1 MKATAFVVAAA
12 ALLGAIG
19 CGKGS
24 WTKFQNSPDKQK
36 PPSVP
41 YLVNER
47 SEQPT
52 VNLWRDA
59 ERSDKMP
66 IARVAKG
73 TRCKIVGSKELE
85 KWQGSTMYQI
95 VADTGESGWVPHF
108 CIEFRHR

>member
-1 MKATAFVVAAA
+1 MKATALVVAAA

-19 CGKGS
+19 CGKSS
-24 WTKFQNSPDKQK
+24 WTRFQNSPDKQK

-41 YLVNER
+41 YLVNGR
-47 SEQPT
+47 SEAAT

-66 IARVAKG
+66 IHKVNKG

-85 KWQGSTMYQI
+85 KFMGGTMYQI
-95 VADTGESGWVPHF
+95 VADSGESGWVPQF